1 MTAAPK
7 AFEGMMHTLPPDQLA
22 ARVREIVAA
31 FEKSPPKFIV
41 DTRKVHFPWNR
52 PPLELWPRV
61 KQSPLPANEEAMK
74 QYDQLYADLL
84 RQQIEPA
91 EAQRYEAMQPLRWY
105 VMKNYQIVGDFG
117 AETLFRRK

>member
-1 MTAAPK
+1 
-7 AFEGMMHTLPPDQLA
+7 
-22 ARVREIVAA
+22 
-31 FEKSPPKFIV
+31 
-41 DTRKVHFPWNR
+41 VHFPWNR